1 MRPFN
6 LRRQYKIRELDPTH
20 VEKLI
25 TIKGIVI
32 RCSDVIPEL
41 KEGYFRC
48 YRCSNPV
55 TVMVDGGKI
64 LEPDYCENCKSKSIF
79 ILMHNQSMYSDK

>member
-6 LRRQYKIRELDPTH
+6 LRKVYKIRELDPTH

-32 RCSDVIPEL
+32 RCSDVIPEM
-41 KEGYFRC
+41 KEGFFKCFRC
-48 YRCSNPV
+48 YRPV
-55 TVMVDGGKI
+55 SVMVESGKI
-64 LEPDYCENCKSKSIF
+64 IEPDYCENCKSKSTF
-79 ILMHNQSMYSDK
+79 ILVHN